1 MDENFQSS
9 MTSPSDR
16 DPSVK
21 YSSKPKFPALAGE
34 DSASAIAELSISDFA
49 RKFPRVERAF
59 SDPNIPGQ
67 TYCLVS
73 FIPSKD
79 ARPDTDGVYG
89 MVKVRGSY
97 HTLEETN
104 ERAEFLINNID
115 SYHKIYHAYV
125 GRPFPATNSSNY
137 SAETS
142 EVDIRKKVSK
152 IVSDDIKQK
161 RLEEKREIEDI
172 KQREK
177 ELIEESERDEVD
189 TYEKYITLRVKKA
202 QLSWTYL
209 ETQKKMDQM
218 RDSIITTRREVQ
230 ELDAEY
236 PEYINS
242 YRDKYMEARV
252 NSGIKEEDDSF
263 IKYLGEEADLGF

>member
-1 MDENFQSS
+1 
-9 MTSPSDR
+9 
-16 DPSVK
+16 
-21 YSSKPKFPALAGE
+21 
-34 DSASAIAELSISDFA
+34 
-49 RKFPRVERAF
+49 
-59 SDPNIPGQ
+59 
-67 TYCLVS
+67 LVS

-79 ARPDTDGVYG
+79 ARPDSDGVYG

-125 GRPFPATNSSNY
+125 GRPFPATNSSSY

-152 IVSDDIKQK
+152 VVSDDIKQK

-177 ELIEESERDEVD
+177 ELIEESKRDEID

-218 RDSIITTRREVQ
+218 KESIITTRREVQ
-230 ELDAEY
+230 ELDAEF

-242 YRDKYMEARV
+242 YRDKYMEARI

-263 IKYLGEEADLGF
+263 IKYLGEDADLGF